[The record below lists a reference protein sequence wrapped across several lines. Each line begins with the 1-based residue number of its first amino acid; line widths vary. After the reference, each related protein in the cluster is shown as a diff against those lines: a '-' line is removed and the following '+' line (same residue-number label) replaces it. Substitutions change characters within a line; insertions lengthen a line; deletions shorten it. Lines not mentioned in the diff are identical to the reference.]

1 MFEVIIDSRE
11 QQPWSFASSTI
22 IDNVIHKKLDTG
34 DYSMA
39 GFEDVLC
46 IERKKSVAELATNI
60 TDDRFKRELERMAQ
74 FKYKFLLLEFNY
86 YQIDQYPE
94 GSDIPKRLQGKIKVT
109 GSFIIKCLTEIQIK
123 HDIHI
128 MACGNAQYAEYI
140 AEKIMKRVYE
150 SRNN

>member
-1 MFEVIIDSRE
+1 MFDVIVDTRE
-11 QQPWSFASSTI
+11 QYPWSFASSTI

>member
-1 MFEVIIDSRE
+1 MFEVRIDSRE